1 MTREEYIV
9 EIAEKIEGMKEKNI
23 YIFGITKATVFL
35 ANYLVGRGV
44 KYIGLLDNNQQ
55 KVNEYNEMF
64 SMLINYEK
72 DIQHYYSDEFKISA
86 FSPKQIKNIDA
97 YNMEIITISQ
107 YYRDMKKQLDEIYE
121 GFPSINFK
129 KIGDSSVYAELPL
142 ASKIEVKK
150 ILKNRYETYLI
161 YNIMD
166 TTYRLRD
173 QGFKLE
179 QYNGLEKDI
188 LFSNKAISLWID
200 CMYYGIYRE
209 IFWENIYGAIDN
221 YVKNIK
227 YTVIDIGA
235 NRGYASI
242 WFANKKWCEEVIAYE
257 Y

>member
-1 MTREEYIV
+1 MKRRGIHDMTREEYIV

-107 YYRDMKKQLDEIYE
+107 YYRDMKKQLEIALSMQNYH
-121 GFPSINFK
+121 
-129 KIGDSSVYAELPL
+129 LH
-142 ASKIEVKK
+142 
-150 ILKNRYETYLI
+150 LK
-161 YNIMD
+161 
-166 TTYRLRD
+166 LR
-173 QGFKLE
+173 
-179 QYNGLEKDI
+179 
-188 LFSNKAISLWID
+188 
-200 CMYYGIYRE
+200 
-209 IFWENIYGAIDN
+209 
-221 YVKNIK
+221 
-227 YTVIDIGA
+227 
-235 NRGYASI
+235 
-242 WFANKKWCEEVIAYE
+242 
-257 Y
+257 